1 MSTSK
6 FCQLICWLVIETLS
20 EMDGER
26 KCFRLVGGVLVERN
40 VKQVLPALISNKE
53 GIMEVIKKL
62 QLSFKEKEKEILD
75 YEKGK

>member
-1 MSTSK
+1 
-6 FCQLICWLVIETLS
+6 
-20 EMDGER
+20 MDGER

-62 QLSFKEKEKEILD
+62 QQTFKEKEKEIL
-75 YEKGK
+75 ENQKGK